1 MPITVTRAPPLGFR
15 VLAAL
20 LTWYALS
27 GFTIAVLVLTRPQ
40 PALDWRI
47 LAGAGIFLGITTGTA
62 ALAVW
67 RRERRS
73 VAALLVS
80 AGAAV
85 VFCVALPLSLPDA
98 YATRGTWITAVL
110 GALMFAAF
118 LCVAAWYV
126 RLRLDA
132 SRERRD

>member
-1 MPITVTRAPPLGFR
+1 MAVKGTPPLGFR
-15 VLAAL
+15 VLSAL

-27 GFTIAVLVLTRPQ
+27 GFTIAVLVLTRRQ

-47 LAGAGIFLGITTGTA
+47 LAAAGIFLGIATGTA

-67 RRERRS
+67 RRERR
-73 VAALLVS
+73 ALPALLIS

-85 VFCVALPLSLPDA
+85 VFCLALPLSLPRLHV
-98 YATRGTWITAVL
+98 TRGTWITAIL
-110 GALMFAAF
+110 GAVMFAAF
-118 LCVAAWYV
+118 LCVAAFYV

-132 SRERRD
+132 SAERRD

>member
-1 MPITVTRAPPLGFR
+1 MPVTKAPPLGFR
-15 VLAAL
+15 VLAAV

-47 LAGAGIFLGITTGTA
+47 LAGAGIFLGVTTGTA

-67 RRERRS
+67 RRERR
-73 VAALLVS
+73 ALPALLIS

-85 VFCVALPLSLPDA
+85 VFCLALPLALPRVHV
-98 YATRGTWITAVL
+98 TRGTWITAIL
-110 GALMFAAF
+110 GAVMFAAF
-118 LCVAAWYV
+118 LCVAAIYV

-132 SRERRD
+132 SRERRN

>member
-1 MPITVTRAPPLGFR
+1 MPVTKAPPLGFR

-47 LAGAGIFLGITTGTA
+47 LAGAGIFLGVTTGTA

-67 RRERRS
+67 RRERR
-73 VAALLVS
+73 ALPTLLIS
-80 AGAAV
+80 AFAAV
-85 VFCVALPLSLPDA
+85 VFCLALPLSLPRVHV
-98 YATRGTWITAVL
+98 TRGTWITAIL
-110 GALMFAAF
+110 GAVMFAAF
-118 LCVAAWYV
+118 LCVAAIYV